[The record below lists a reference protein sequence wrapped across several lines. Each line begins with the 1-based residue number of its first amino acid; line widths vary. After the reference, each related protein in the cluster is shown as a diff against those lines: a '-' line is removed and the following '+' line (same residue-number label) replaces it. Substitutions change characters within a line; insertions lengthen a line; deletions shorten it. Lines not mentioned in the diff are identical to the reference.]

1 MNDLTLPDLGD
12 YITMKEAALTI
23 GCNYRAIQRAINRA
37 GIDEVTITFLG
48 RRLVRID
55 KLDVIKA
62 HYYPYYSDAH
72 QAMVKEWGRRGGSTK
87 AANRKK
93 RQSKKK
99 PARSSSSD
107 TTGTGA

>member
-1 MNDLTLPDLGD
+1 MNDMTPPDLGD
-12 YITMKEAALTI
+12 YIMIKEAALTI
-23 GCNYRAIQRAINRA
+23 GCNYRAIQRAMSRA
-37 GIDEVTITFLG
+37 GIDDVSITFLG

-87 AANRKK
+87 AANREK
-93 RQSKKK
+93 RATKKK
-99 PARSSSSD
+99 PEQSS
-107 TTGTGA
+107 